1 MKTVVLP
8 SPGTTF
14 GRLTVIREARTP
26 NGRQGMLCLCAC
38 GRRKIVQVAKLVSGH
53 TKSCGCLHRLP
64 HDLTRRNPGEIPL
77 YGKLAA
83 GRVARIDD
91 GDFEL
96 VSQYRW
102 RAYVIRRRN
111 GSIKGPYAITQI
123 QRPDGGRT
131 TIRMHSLITGWPL
144 VESSATVTASTTGG
158 RICGPRRPQRMRA
171 TRRKTAMPTASQFKG
186 VHRNRDWVGGS
197 RVSALTGSRFISAH
211 STARRRLPVRMTPP
225 PVNCSAEFAR
235 LNFPDEPAA

>member
-144 VESSATVTASTTGG
+144 VDHVNCDGLDNRRENLRPATTAENA
-158 RICGPRRPQRMRA
+158 RNA
-171 TRRKTAMPTASQFKG
+171 RKTAMPTASQFKG
-186 VHRNRDWVGGS
+186 VHRNRDWGRWIAS
-197 RVSALTGSRFISAH
+197 IRVNRKSVYLGAFH
-211 STARRRLPVRMTPP
+211 SEAEAARAYDAAARELFG
-225 PVNCSAEFAR
+225 EFAR